1 MTQLQA
7 LYTEIIT
14 YLLQFTWLD
23 GLDLLL
29 VTAVFN
35 LLLGWVRRSRAAFLF
50 RGEVLLVVLLLI
62 ATLLLP
68 LPTFDWLLQMALLA
82 MLVTTPI
89 IFQPEL
95 RHLLERIGRSAGR
108 TRTVR
113 QTTVERMLAQVV
125 RAVET
130 MSANATGALI
140 VLEGKASLDQ
150 MVATG
155 VPIDG
160 QVTGELLQAIFY
172 PRNPLH
178 DGAAILREERV
189 VAAGCVLPVSQRL
202 LFTRRRLGTRH
213 RAAVG
218 LSELYDALAIVVSEE
233 TGEISVARD
242 SQLRQPLGIAAL
254 REQLLD
260 FYVPTTPPSAT
271 LLPQSLVRQIRPRLQ
286 PIFRRPTL
294 KQLLAGA
301 GQLAI
306 ALLLA
311 LIAWWGALAVG

>member
-1 MTQLQA
+1 M
-7 LYTEIIT
+7 LYTELIAR
-14 YLLQFTWLD
+14 LPHLTWLD

-29 VTAVFN
+29 VTIVFN
-35 LLLGWVRRSRAAFLF
+35 LLLGRVRRSRAAFLF
-50 RGEVLLVVLLLI
+50 RGEVLLAVLLFI
-62 ATLLLP
+62 TTLLFP

-108 TRTVR
+108 SRTVR

-130 MSANATGALI
+130 MAANSTGTLI
-140 VLEGKASLDQ
+140 VLEGKAALDRV
-150 MVATG
+150 VATG
-155 VPIDG
+155 VVVDG
-160 QVTGELLQAIFY
+160 QVTSELLQVIFY
-172 PRNPLH
+172 PKNPLH
-178 DGAAILREERV
+178 DGAVILREDRV
-189 VAAGCVLPVSQRL
+189 VAAGCVLPVSRRL

-218 LSELYDALAIVVSEE
+218 LSENSDALVIVVSEE

-242 SQLRQPLGIAAL
+242 SQLHPSLGIAAL

-260 FYVPTTPPSAT
+260 FYVPATPPPST
-271 LLPQSLVRQIRPRLQ
+271 PLLRNLLNQIRRQ
-286 PIFRRPTL
+286 GQNMFRRP
-294 KQLLAGA
+294 KPRQLLTAAGH
-301 GQLAI
+301 LSV

-311 LIAWWGALAVG
+311 LMAWWGALSAG

>member
-1 MTQLQA
+1 MTQLQTF
-7 LYTEIIT
+7 YTE
-14 YLLQFTWLD
+14 LMARLPQLN
-23 GLDLLL
+23 GLDVLDLML
-29 VTAVFN
+29 VTMGFN

-95 RHLLERIGRSAGR
+95 RQLLERIGRSAGR
-108 TRTVR
+108 TRTLR
-113 QTTVERMLAQVV
+113 QTTVERILTQLV

-130 MSANATGALI
+130 MSATATGALI

-150 MVATG
+150 VVTTG

-172 PRNPLH
+172 PSNPLH
-178 DGAAILREERV
+178 DGAAILREDRV

-218 LSELYDALAIVVSEE
+218 LSELYDALVIVVSEE
-233 TGEISVARD
+233 TGTISVAREGQLHYSLD
-242 SQLRQPLGIAAL
+242 SASL

-260 FYVPTTPPSAT
+260 FYIPATPSPSVP
-271 LLPQSLVRQIRPRLQ
+271 LLRHLLNQIRRQ
-286 PIFRRPTL
+286 GQDIFRRPNP
-294 KQLLAGA
+294 KQLLIGA
-301 GQLAI
+301 GHIAI

-311 LIAWWGALAVG
+311 LMAWWGAGSGG